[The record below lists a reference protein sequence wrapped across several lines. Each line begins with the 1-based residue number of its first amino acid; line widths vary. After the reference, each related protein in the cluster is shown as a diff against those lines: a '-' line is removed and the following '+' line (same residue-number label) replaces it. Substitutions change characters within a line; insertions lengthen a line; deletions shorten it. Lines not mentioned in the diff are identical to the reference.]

1 MCSLFWGMFLLAM
14 GASIIVNV
22 IFGISIPVLKIF
34 IAGFLIYL
42 GIRMLM
48 PASYKKEW
56 RCFYSCNNN
65 TKCALE
71 ESIDG
76 DRYAIRFGTSTV
88 DLNSLAPITEPKTIT
103 VSSQFANVTVILPAQ
118 VPVRVKSNISFG
130 SVQMPNNTTGSEYVN
145 LHGAAAP
152 VLTVFIDSS
161 FSSVLVKE

>member
-1 MCSLFWGMFLLAM
+1 MCSLFWGLFLLAM
-14 GASIIVNV
+14 GTSIIVNV

-42 GIRMLM
+42 GVKMLM

-65 TKCALE
+65 KCALE

-76 DRYAIRFGTSTV
+76 DRYTVRFGTSTL
-88 DLNSLAPITEPKTIT
+88 DLNSLATITEEKT
-103 VSSQFANVTVILPAQ
+103 VSVNTQFANVTVLLPAQ

-130 SVQMPNNTTGSEYVN
+130 SVQLPSNTTGSEYVN
-145 LHGAAAP
+145 LHGAASP
-152 VLTVFIDSS
+152 LLTVLIDSS
-161 FSSVLVKE
+161 FSSVVVKE

>member
-1 MCSLFWGMFLLAM
+1 MCSLFWGLFLLAM

-34 IAGFLIYL
+34 IAGFLIYV
-42 GIRMLM
+42 GIKMLM

-65 TKCALE
+65 KYALE

-76 DRYAIRFGTSTV
+76 DRYTVRFGTSTV
-88 DLNSLAPITEPKTIT
+88 DLISLAPITEPKTIT

-130 SVQMPNNTTGSEYVN
+130 SVQMPNNTAGSEYVN
-145 LHGAAAP
+145 LHGAATP

-161 FSSVLVKE
+161 FSSVSVKE